1 MIISLNDWIS
11 LVQSLYRNMT
21 KLSSHS
27 FRIWGSKRNTFFAL
41 LKYIVFHPSQYSSEN
56 SNYLDENET
65 VITIN
70 VSGIKGINMMRI
82 AQNQ

>member
-1 MIISLNDWIS
+1 MIGF
-11 LVQSLYRNMT
+11 RCF
-21 KLSSHS
+21 SH
-27 FRIWGSKRNTFFAL
+27 FTETRQNYPRIRLEFGDPREIHFLLL

-70 VSGIKGINMMRI
+70 VSGSKGINMMRI

>member
-11 LVQSLYRNMT
+11 LFQSLYRNMT

-27 FRIWGSKRNTFFAL
+27 FRIWGSKRNTFFAF
-41 LKYIVFHPSQYSSEN
+41 IVFHPSQYSSEN

-70 VSGIKGINMMRI
+70 VSGSKGINMMRI
-82 AQNQ
+82 ARNQ